1 MEAGP
6 MLRKGDMKST
16 AWIAAYER
24 NNVLVGLDT
33 ACAAAP
39 RSARA
44 CGPCPT

>member
-1 MEAGP
+1 MI
-6 MLRKGDMKST
+6 RKGDMKTS
-16 AWIAAYER
+16 AWMAAYET
-24 NNVLVGLDT
+24 NNVDGGPGHA